1 MSDQLVLTAEGRS
14 DVGKGASRRLRRL
27 SGRVPGIVYGGGN
40 AAIPV
45 TLAENELNKAMQA
58 ESFFSQIMNL
68 KIDGGD
74 QQAVVRDIQRHPAT
88 EKVQHIDFLR
98 IRADRVFQVSVPIHF
113 LNEENCIGVKT
124 NGGNLVISMNELEV
138 SCLPAALPEFV
149 ELDVGDMDVGDL
161 LHISDIKLPEGVT
174 SVGLALGEDYDSAV
188 VTVAAPRSSTEE
200 EDEAAA
206 AAAAAEESSD
216 EASEA
221 GDEPAAED

>member
-40 AAIPV
+40 EAIPV
-45 TLAENELNKAMQA
+45 TLAENELGKAMQS
-58 ESFFSQIMNL
+58 ETFYSQIMNL

-74 QQAVVRDIQRHPAT
+74 QQAVVRDIQRHPAS

-98 IRADRVFQVSVPIHF
+98 IRADRVFQVSIPIHF
-113 LNEENCIGVKT
+113 LNEESGPGVKL

-138 SCLPAALPEFV
+138 SCLPADLPEYV
-149 ELDVGDMDVGDL
+149 ELDVGELDIGDL
-161 LHISDIKLPEGVT
+161 LHVSDIKLPEGVT
-174 SVGLALGEDYDSAV
+174 SVALALGEDYDSAV
-188 VTVAAPRSSTEE
+188 VTVALPRAAVE
-200 EDEAAA
+200 EDEA
-206 AAAAAEESSD
+206 EEGVEGEATD
-216 EASEA
+216 EAGDEG